1 LGHQGWG
8 GLVIFIAMW
17 VSTWRLAN
25 KVQRLVKQHQDLQWA
40 DLLCRMLQVSLIAFA
55 SGGTFLGLTYF
66 DLPYHMLISICAVYF
81 VVQRQLN
88 EVEEVSGAPTGQS
101 ALQRVN

>member
-1 LGHQGWG
+1 
-8 GLVIFIAMW
+8 
-17 VSTWRLAN
+17 
-25 KVQRLVKQHQDLQWA
+25 
-40 DLLCRMLQVSLIAFA
+40 
-55 SGGTFLGLTYF
+55 
-66 DLPYHMLISICAVYF
+66 LPYHMLISICAVYF